1 MKSTP
6 RRALIVIDVQNE
18 YFSGGLRIAYP
29 ARSASL
35 GNIALAL
42 DAAYAA
48 GIPVVV
54 VQNYAPAGAPLFA
67 KSTPGW
73 ELHPAVAGRPR
84 DYYVEK
90 TLPSAFSG
98 TDLEAW
104 ARARGIDTLTLVG
117 YMTHNC
123 IASTAV
129 AALHA
134 GFTVEV
140 LQDAT
145 GAVAYANAAGAASA
159 EEIHRAFCV
168 VLHSRFAA
176 VASTRAWI
184 AAAQA
189 GAALQRGSIVESSRA
204 ALAAEAAR

>member
-18 YFSGGLRIAYP
+18 YFSGGLRIAHP

-42 DAAYAA
+42 DAAYGA
-48 GIPVVV
+48 GIPAVV

-67 KSTPGW
+67 KGTPGW
-73 ELHPAVAGRPR
+73 ELHPVVASRPR
-84 DYYVEK
+84 DHYVEK

-104 ARARGIDTLTLVG
+104 ARARGVDTLTLVG

-134 GFTVEV
+134 GFAVEV
-140 LQDAT
+140 LHDAT
-145 GAVAYANAAGAASA
+145 GALAYANAAGAASA

-184 AAAQA
+184 AGAQA
-189 GAALQRGSIVESSRA
+189 GAALQRGTIFESSRA
-204 ALAAEAAR
+204 ALPAEAAH